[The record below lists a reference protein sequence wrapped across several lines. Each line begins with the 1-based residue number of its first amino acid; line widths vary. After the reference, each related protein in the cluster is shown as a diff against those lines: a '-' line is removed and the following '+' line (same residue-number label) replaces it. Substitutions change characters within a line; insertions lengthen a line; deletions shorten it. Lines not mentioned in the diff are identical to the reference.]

1 MKLLTVNGS
10 RASSRDSTIFR
21 SNNMQVAQQAFQ
33 SFRRMFLVRGII
45 AVVFGV
51 LALVLSPGITLLFLV
66 YLFGAFA
73 FIGGIAAAALALR
86 YTRQEGWALL
96 LVEGILGI
104 VVGVVAF
111 AWPGITAFALLFLI
125 AAWAIVTGITQIVG
139 ALTLPPGIGHK
150 WLLLLSGLLSVIF
163 GVLITL
169 WPGAGLLTVVWV
181 IGIYALVFGSMY
193 IAVYFQS
200 RAL

>member
-1 MKLLTVNGS
+1 
-10 RASSRDSTIFR
+10 
-21 SNNMQVAQQAFQ
+21 MQIAQHAFQ
-33 SFRRMFLVRGII
+33 SYRRLFLIRGII
-45 AVVFGV
+45 GILFGV
-51 LALVLSPGITLLFLV
+51 VVLVASPATTLLVLV
-66 YLFGAFA
+66 YLFGAYA
-73 FIGGIAAAALALR
+73 FVGGIVAAALALR
-86 YTRQEGWALL
+86 YTKEQGWALL
-96 LVEGILGI
+96 LVEGLLGI
-104 VVGVVAF
+104 VAGIVAF
-111 AWPGITAFALLFLI
+111 VWPGITAFALLFLI

-169 WPGAGLLTVVWV
+169 WPGAGLLTVIWL

-200 RAL
+200 RALAPRLT